1 MSGWTVI
8 PVRGWFVPAPERW
21 LFSGRRHVSL
31 LRASP
36 RTRQPAQV
44 SAPSASSKNSRRL
57 RTKGHSQHPVPA
69 ARREKT
75 WSSHDRDRPSD
86 LSFHLNGPGRL
97 VEGAL
102 QTVCSMKITAIRQG
116 ASQRPI
122 TPTGGTP
129 CSRVASTTS
138 YHPQNQSSIDQNSIT
153 TTSLS
158 TQLDQPPV
166 ASLLLATETKRV
178 F

>member
-1 MSGWTVI
+1 M
-8 PVRGWFVPAPERW
+8 
-21 LFSGRRHVSL
+21 FSGRRHVNL

-44 SAPSASSKNSRRL
+44 SAPSASSKNYRRT

-75 WSSHDRDRPSD
+75 QSSHDRDRPSD
-86 LSFHLNGPGRL
+86 LSFHLEWARSTRQ
-97 VEGAL
+97 GAL
-102 QTVCSMKITAIRQG
+102 QTVCSMQITATIRQG